1 MENIKAN
8 TVIVGSGV
16 AGLICALTLPS
27 SMKVIL
33 LTKQKLEDSNSYL
46 AQGGIA
52 VKNGF
57 GDKDSFISDTLKA
70 GHYKNNFKA
79 VETLVEES
87 PKAIKSLE
95 ELGVKFE
102 SEEGDYSYTR
112 EGGHSKNRILYC
124 GDFTGKAIMNALI
137 AQVKERKNIRILE
150 DCTMED
156 LLVKN
161 GVCYGV
167 YGVANNKGLFING
180 KSTVIASGGIGGI
193 YNNTTN
199 YKHIQGDGVALALK
213 HNIKLKDLSYIQIHP
228 TALYEN
234 TRKRRFLI
242 SESVRGEG
250 AILLNKNKDRFI
262 DELKP
267 RDIVSKAI
275 IREMEKDKVEF
286 QWLRMNLIEKDIRT
300 RFPKIYEY
308 LRKIGLNPYID
319 DIPIVPAQH
328 YTMGGIE
335 VNLNGETSMPGLF
348 AIGEASCTGVHGKNR
363 LASNS
368 LLESVVFSKKTADF
382 IKNITKEEVNIND
395 FQIGVSNLEKK
406 KDIIKEGIKNDEF
419 TKIKLLN
426 NR

>member
-1 MENIKAN
+1 MKSLKAD
-8 TVIVGSGV
+8 TVIVGSGL

-33 LTKQKLEDSNSYL
+33 LTKEKLEDSNSYL

-52 VKNGF
+52 VMKGLE
-57 GDKDSFISDTLKA
+57 DKESFISDTLKA
-70 GHYKNNFKA
+70 GHYKNDFKA

-87 PKAIKSLE
+87 PKAIESLE
-95 ELGVKFE
+95 GFGVSFE
-102 SEEGDYSYTR
+102 RKQGCYSYTR

-124 GDFTGKAIMNALI
+124 GDFTGKAIMDTLI
-137 AQVKERKNIRILE
+137 RQVKKRENIRVLE
-150 DCTMED
+150 NCTMED
-156 LLVKN
+156 ILVN
-161 GVCYGV
+161 DCNCYGV
-167 YGVANNKGLFING
+167 YAIASNGGLFITG
-180 KSTVIASGGIGGI
+180 KSTVIATGGIGGL
-193 YNNTTN
+193 YENTTN
-199 YKHIQGDGVALALK
+199 YKHIQGDGLALAIE
-213 HNIKLKDLSYIQIHP
+213 HSIKLKDLSYIQIHP

-234 TRKRRFLI
+234 TRERRFLI

-275 IREMEKDKVEF
+275 IKEMEKDKREF
-286 QWLRMNLIEKDIRT
+286 QWLRMNSMKIDIKK

-328 YTMGGIE
+328 YTMGGIK
-335 VNLNGETSMPGLF
+335 VNLKGETSMPGLF

-368 LLESVVFSKKTADF
+368 LLESVVFSKRTADF
-382 IKNITKEEVNIND
+382 IKNISKEEANIND
-395 FQIGVSNLEKK
+395 FKIRNLSLGKK
-406 KDIIKEGIKNDEF
+406 KEIIKEGIKIDEF
-419 TKIKLLN
+419 TKTKLLN
-426 NR
+426 S